1 MGDAIRKLF
10 GGSKQESQSTSGPT
24 DVTPPEIEKLR
35 GDFVKTL
42 SSLFGG
48 GGDALAGIP
57 KSGLTGEAGTAQIG
71 GQEQTLLDLLF
82 KDATGGG
89 GGRDALLSDTIGG
102 KFLPGQEGSNPFTQA
117 AIEAAQRP
125 TAQAFEDIF
134 ARALP
139 GKFAVA
145 GQQSK
150 QKEGSSAFDRAAG
163 IQSRALADSLGDI
176 ATNISFGSFQQER
189 NLQQAAI
196 GISQEEAELGIEQL
210 QASALPRLI
219 EQFGLDKG
227 TAEFNTRIDAILKA
241 LSIATGTPL
250 QTVASQSQSTAEGE
264 SDKGIIPGISQ
275 LITARNS

>member
-1 MGDAIRKLF
+1 MANFLKSLF
-10 GGSKQESQSTSGPT
+10 GGSTQESQSTQGPV
-24 DVTPPEIEKLR
+24 DVTPPEIEQLR
-35 GDFVKTL
+35 GDFVNTL

-48 GGDALAGIP
+48 GGNALAGVP
-57 KSGLTGEAGTAQIG
+57 TSGLTGTAGTAQITSP
-71 GQEQTLLDLLF
+71 EQQLLDLITN
-82 KDATGGG
+82 DATGGG
-89 GGRDALLSDTIGG
+89 GGRDQLLGNTLAGN
-102 KFLPGQEGSNPFTQA
+102 FLPGQNQANPFLNA

-125 TAQAFEDIF
+125 TAQAFEEVLG
-134 ARALP
+134 RSLP

-145 GQQSK
+145 GQQTK
-150 QKEGSSAFDRAAG
+150 QKEGSSAFDRAAA
-163 IQSRALADSLGDI
+163 IQSRGLADALGDI

-227 TAEFNTRIDAILKA
+227 TAEFNTRLDAILKA

-250 QTVASQSQSTAEGE
+250 QTVAAQSQSTAEGE
-264 SDKGIIPGISQ
+264 SDKGIIPGISGF
-275 LITARNS
+275 IKARNT